1 MHKLLEEK
9 LGLSNI
15 RIRNANRINNSGKK
29 NLPKNYRIQD
39 IVIQLKVFILKK
51 ISKLKVSDTMLINRL
66 MITRN
71 FILKM

>member
-51 ISKLKVSDTMLINRL
+51 TSKLKVSDTMLINRL